1 MRGGYDS
8 ACPQSVHVRTQGCQ
22 VCLQA
27 FQTFGTDGGEAC
39 PEVTFDSRP
48 IQSLSKRDPFNC
60 RSCQSFTPASDKNLE
75 PTPKSDMKILKPRSR
90 MISVRLSEEEYA
102 TLLHLCSA
110 TGARS
115 VSDFTR
121 DAMRVLLNGA
131 N

>member
-1 MRGGYDS
+1 MRGGYNSDFWDRRGRS
-8 ACPQSVHVRTQGCQ
+8 
-22 VCLQA
+22 L
-27 FQTFGTDGGEAC
+27 
-39 PEVTFDSRP
+39 PEVTFDSRPILDSRP

-90 MISVRLSEEEYA
+90 MISVRLCEEEYA
-102 TLLHLCSA
+102 TLLHLCFA